1 MDKEQLNLFRKR
13 LKELETELEAD
24 LKSAGGQSATVS
36 LDESIGRLSR
46 ADALHSQQI
55 GIALEA
61 NIKNRLNNVRVALS
75 AIDAGTYGVCL
86 HCGKPI
92 AEPRLKAMPETPA
105 CVNCAGQR

>member
-1 MDKEQLNLFRKR
+1 MEKEKLEFFRRR
-13 LKELETELEAD
+13 LRDLEGELEAD
-24 LKSAGGQSATVS
+24 LKAAGGQSATVS

-61 NIKNRLNNVRVALS
+61 NIKTRLSNVRAALT
-75 AIDAGTYGVCL
+75 AIDAGTYGACR

-92 AEPRLKAMPETPA
+92 AEARLKAMPETPS
-105 CVNCAGQR
+105 CVNCSGRR